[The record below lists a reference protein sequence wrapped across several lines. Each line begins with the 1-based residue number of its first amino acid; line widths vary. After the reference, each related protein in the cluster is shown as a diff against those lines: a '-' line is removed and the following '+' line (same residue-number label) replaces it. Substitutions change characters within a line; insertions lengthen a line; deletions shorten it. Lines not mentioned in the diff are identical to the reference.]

1 MIIEKGEKRKDFF
14 SSFFN
19 SNIENF
25 SFLKV
30 KKLVKRAMWYDK

>member
-1 MIIEKGEKRKDFF
+1 MKDEKRTVFV
-14 SSFFN
+14 SGVFN
-19 SNIENF
+19 INNENF